1 MSSWGLRQKD
11 VLQDPVTGSAH
22 AVLGPY
28 WAKKL
33 NKSSLKARQ
42 CSKRGGE
49 LGVEV
54 LTDGKTVRV
63 YGDAAIVFK
72 GCLYQ

>member
-1 MSSWGLRQKD
+1 MWPLRQEAG
-11 VLQDPVTGSAH
+11 LQDPVTGSAH

-33 NKSSLKARQ
+33 GKSLLKARQ
-42 CSKRGGE
+42 CSTCGGE
-49 LGVEV
+49 LAVEV
-54 LTDGKTVRV
+54 FDNGKTVRL

-72 GCLYQ
+72 GCLYW